1 MSQVNRR
8 VGDKVQ
14 NRPVVLTKTPEAN
27 VAIFALLLNFPWEI
41 LQAPLYAGMAE
52 ASHAQATRAC
62 LRATLGDGAIML
74 LAYGAVAACARSR
87 HWILAPRRWQLVL
100 FVAIGMVVT
109 AAIEWLSTRG
119 LWVTSWAYLP
129 AMPLLPGTGI
139 GLVPLAQWLVL
150 PLLTVWFV
158 RRQLAVIVPGR

>member
-1 MSQVNRR
+1 MCRKRAQTRA
-8 VGDKVQ
+8 
-14 NRPVVLTKTPEAN
+14 VVFTKTPEAN
-27 VAIFALLLNFPWEI
+27 IAIFALLLNFPWEV

-52 ASHAQATRAC
+52 ASHAQATLAC
-62 LRATLGDGAIML
+62 LRATFGDVVIML
-74 LAYGAVAACARSR
+74 LAYAAVAACARSR

-100 FVAIGMVVT
+100 FVMIGVSVT
-109 AAIEWLSTRG
+109 AAIEWLATRG
-119 LWVTSWAYLP
+119 HWVTSWTYLP

-158 RRQLAVIVPGR
+158 RRQLAVSAPER